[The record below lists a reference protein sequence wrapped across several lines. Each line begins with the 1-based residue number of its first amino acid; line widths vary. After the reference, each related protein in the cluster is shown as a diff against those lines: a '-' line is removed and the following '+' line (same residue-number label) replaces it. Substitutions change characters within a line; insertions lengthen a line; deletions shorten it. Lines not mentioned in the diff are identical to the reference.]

1 MTTQLP
7 PYCNINIDNS
17 GEYYSEKQKKYIK
30 DLSDNKKQKNLF
42 FLGLGFNIFFFILF
56 IGFGLVL
63 YNSNKKIQNKN
74 NQENEENED
83 IIQNISLWT
92 PGVVISLVI
101 GILCFIS
108 IFFTGYKSYLLNK
121 DIEKPIINDNI
132 RPCYSNITKQY
143 VQPQQPQQSNQNTTN
158 RSSPGVD
165 LSLNSSV
172 ATGADLSSLNNTV
185 SDQMMNSNTVFTGS
199 GLDQLKGLEISF
211 GNSQNT
217 NNNNTNTQ
225 NLLSDTTGVGNLSLD
240 TNQNFSKTANA
251 TSTSTGNQGPV
262 TTTSNGAPIVTGNS
276 NNTPS
281 GSSTTA
287 TRLNTSSTA

>member
-42 FLGLGFNIFFFILF
+42 FLGLGFNIFFLILF
-56 IGFGLVL
+56 IVFGLVL
-63 YNSNKKIQNKN
+63 YNSNKKIQNQN
-74 NQENEENED
+74 NQENEDNENNKD
-83 IIQNISLWT
+83 VIKIVSLWT

-121 DIEKPIINDNI
+121 DIEKPVINDNI

-143 VQPQQPQQSNQNTTN
+143 VQPNQITTN
-158 RSSPGVD
+158 RNSPGVD
-165 LSLNSSV
+165 ISLNSIV
-172 ATGADLSSLNNTV
+172 ATGADLSSLNTTMN
-185 SDQMMNSNTVFTGS
+185 DQMMNSNTIFTGT

-211 GNSQNT
+211 GNTQNT
-217 NNNNTNTQ
+217 NNSNTNTQ
-225 NLLSDTTGVGNLSLD
+225 NLLSDTTGVGNISLGN
-240 TNQNFSKTANA
+240 NQNFSNTANA
-251 TSTSTGNQGPV
+251 TSTSTDNQGPV
-262 TTTSNGAPIVTGNS
+262 TTTSNGAPISTGTS

-281 GSSTTA
+281 GTSTTT
-287 TRLNTSSTA
+287 TRLNTSTTA